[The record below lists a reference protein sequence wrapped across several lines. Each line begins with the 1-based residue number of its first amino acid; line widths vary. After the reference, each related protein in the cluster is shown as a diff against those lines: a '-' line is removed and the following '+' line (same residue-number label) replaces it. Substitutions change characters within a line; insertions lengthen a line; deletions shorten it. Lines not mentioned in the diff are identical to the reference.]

1 MRYKLVVVV
10 AVCTVALGACSQKKQ
25 AAGDV
30 IANDTQPS
38 ARSASIA
45 VTQLS
50 AAPVKKPG
58 NEEISEK
65 TQQVASQA
73 EATFRQ
79 ALKEKFG
86 K

>member
-1 MRYKLVVVV
+1 MRCTLVVVV
-10 AVCTVALGACSQKKQ
+10 AVCAIALGACSQKKQ
-25 AAGDV
+25 AAVDV
-30 IANDTQPS
+30 IANDAQPS

-50 AAPVKKPG
+50 AGPIKKPG
-58 NEEISEK
+58 NEEIAEK
-65 TQQVASQA
+65 TQQAASQA
-73 EATFRQ
+73 EETFRQ